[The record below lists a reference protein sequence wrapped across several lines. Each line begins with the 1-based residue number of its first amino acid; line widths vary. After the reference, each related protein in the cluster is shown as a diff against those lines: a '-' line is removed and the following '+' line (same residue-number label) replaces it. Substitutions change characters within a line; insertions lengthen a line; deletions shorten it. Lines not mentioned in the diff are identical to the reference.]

1 MVSSLELVN
10 LEMYSLIC
18 EFIQSELSKNNN
30 VFIVSKDDQEKLKEV
45 GMPLTPYSWK
55 MASRLLLASANPKV
69 LESVIGKPLTDKFT
83 EFLKQRYPLQDDLGE
98 ARKLKRYEF

>member
-1 MVSSLELVN
+1 
-10 LEMYSLIC
+10 
-18 EFIQSELSKNNN
+18 
-30 VFIVSKDDQEKLKEV
+30 
-45 GMPLTPYSWK
+45 